1 MRGQTVAWDLNVS
14 HADLELMLNYVNKL
28 GGYGLGLFRVMDLG
42 LPRELYERHLN
53 ETIESLKAMGEG
65 EAPRI
70 LLRPKGASNRA
81 LVETT
86 NELWNFPQTLRF
98 AAATTFLTQYYK
110 RWMEP
115 PDVRRAITAKV
126 LYKCQTGILDDFV
139 DKGHYSYL
147 EAKQLYHLVF
157 SSMMDAD
164 YDQKGLVQKL
174 VPAMNQDQLDLLDL
188 VVNITT
194 GFNAL
199 LRAAPHAGDYAYYMV
214 QFNDRLGL
222 AQALSMYM
230 KEEHYNLD
238 KVKRIAKDF
247 PAPATDVHWYDKL
260 ATGFTVGT
268 QYNLLDM
275 CFAHR
280 RFNVARS
287 REFFNAWWYFDAVL
301 AQLNTAI
308 TIYDDLRDNIVNPSL
323 IAMREQE
330 VMGLETLKGY
340 DPNLTQEDY
349 DRHLRWLAE
358 LAGRGLRILSRAL
371 PDPDR
376 YFPFMV
382 VMMPFMLMAEV
393 IGKGDQAIRTYL
405 EALVPAVR
413 ATLAEYDRRL
423 IARVRFP
430 HRTRAES

>member
-1 MRGQTVAWDLNVS
+1 MRAQAVAWDLNVS
-14 HADLELMLNYVNKL
+14 HADLELMLNYINKL

-42 LPRELYERHLN
+42 LQRELFELHLN
-53 ETIESLKAMGEG
+53 ETIESLKAMAGG
-65 EAPRI
+65 DAPRI
-70 LLRPKGASNRA
+70 LLRPKGAGNRA

-110 RWMEP
+110 RWMDP
-115 PDVRRAITAKV
+115 QDVRRAITAKV

-157 SSMMDAD
+157 SSMMDTD
-164 YDQKGLVQKL
+164 YDQKGLVQRL
-174 VPAMNQDQLDLLDL
+174 VPTMNQDQLDLLDL
-188 VVNITT
+188 VVGISS

-199 LRAAPHAGDYAYYMV
+199 IRAAPHGGDYAYHMV

-230 KEEHYNLD
+230 KEEHYDLE

-247 PAPATDVHWYDKL
+247 PAPSTDVHWSDKL

-275 CFAHR
+275 SFAHR
-280 RFNVARS
+280 RFNIGRS
-287 REFFNAWWYFDAVL
+287 REFFKAWWYFDSVL

-323 IAMREQE
+323 IAMREDE
-330 VMGLETLKGY
+330 VMRLHTLKGY
-340 DPNLTQEDY
+340 DPNLTQDDY
-349 DRHLRWLAE
+349 DHHLRWLAE
-358 LAGRGLRILSRAL
+358 LASRGLRILSRSL
-371 PDPDR
+371 PDPER

-405 EALVPAVR
+405 EALVPAVK
-413 ATLAEYDRRL
+413 ATLEDYDHR
-423 IARVRFP
+423 AKAHVRFP
-430 HRTRAES
+430 LRARAES